1 MSVLTWRNVDA
12 PDFSSATTANRD
24 AAFLLNQ
31 AFKTAN
37 DGLGQFKKQRA
48 EGADQAA
55 LAESLK
61 FTDPAAYQEALR
73 SGAIQLQNMS
83 SKGTAAL
90 GARVGDLISQAN
102 NKLILDQA
110 PEIFAQNTQA
120 NTDISN
126 MRQQALANN
135 EYTQSRKAAD
145 DERKDT
151 LRVDTEAADVAYG
164 EISKLATDGI
174 SASERFKE
182 FSGKLTPQA
191 LKLLQGKLEG
201 RYNVAFDGPNRVME
215 DVPVTA
221 DGEAIFPVGG
231 NSASGGDVPY
241 STGLGAQFH
250 KAQFGAESR
259 HQQFDPK
266 TGKTITSS
274 AGAQGYGQIMPA
286 TGPDAARIAGV
297 PYDADRLANDKEY
310 NKLLSVAYSNEMF
323 KRYDSDP
330 VLALSA
336 YNAGMGNVDKAIA
349 KAGDPRK
356 TGDYDSF
363 FAALPKRE
371 ETEPYVKKI
380 IANSPPAP
388 AAQNAPAPVDP
399 AAELIAAVQPQ
410 AQAQAPAAQ
419 PAQVTQ
425 QEAQPP
431 GNDQNIIE
439 DTRDSLLPEGSFR
452 RSLYDR
458 TALPRNTMAYAG
470 NLLAD
475 TIGNAGNFLLDA
487 EPTPDTYSDAS
498 KAELIKSFKSAT
510 DFESTKEGIRN
521 FLGLEKRAPELLEAA
536 AAKSSEA
543 GVVPTGSQPEAPIR
557 VSDSAEAVAAK
568 ALDQQD
574 SLMRDR
580 VISGAAQDYIE
591 NVDSKASVPEVADA
605 LIAKEFLGADRPAM
619 INQINHLVAETG
631 VNPAIAGAMMRRT
644 QEGSGFW
651 STFNAV
657 MPNATTN
664 SNNLGGGNR
673 IDDTRMAT
681 LIEAMR
687 TRASMG
693 QAFDQ
698 GTQQK
703 ATTTLKQA
711 KENLIA
717 ATKNLSQVRSLAA
730 KGETD
735 AQEVARYEQRQ
746 RQAQAMLNSITG
758 KQ

>member
-12 PDFSSATTANRD
+12 PDFSSATSANRD

-73 SGAIQLQNMS
+73 SGAIQQPNMS

-90 GARVGDLISQAN
+90 GARVGDLISQASR
-102 NKLILDQA
+102 KLILDQA

-120 NTDISN
+120 NTDLSN
-126 MRQQALANN
+126 IRQQTLANN
-135 EYTQSRKAAD
+135 EYTQTRKVAAD
-145 DERKDT
+145 KRTDT
-151 LRVDTEAADVAYG
+151 LRADTEAADAAFAR
-164 EISKLATDGI
+164 ISEKALDGI
-174 SASERFKE
+174 SASERFRE
-182 FSGKLTPQA
+182 ASASLTPQA
-191 LKLLQGKLEG
+191 RKLLQAKLEG
-201 RYNVAFDGPNRVME
+201 HYNVAFDGPNRVME
-215 DVPVTA
+215 DVPVNA

-231 NSASGGDVPY
+231 DSASGGDVPY

-250 KAQFGAESR
+250 KAQFGAESG

-363 FAALPKRE
+363 FAALPKRD

-388 AAQNAPAPVDP
+388 APVQNAPAPVDP
-399 AAELIAAVQPQ
+399 AAELLAAVQPP
-410 AQAQAPAAQ
+410 AQAAPAAQ
-419 PAQVTQ
+419 VPQ

-439 DTRDSLLPEGSFR
+439 ATRDSLLPEGSIR

-475 TIGNAGNFLLDA
+475 AIGNAGNFLLDA

-498 KAELIKSFKSAT
+498 KAELIKSFRSAT

-591 NVDSKASVPEVADA
+591 NIDSKASVPEVADA
-605 LIAKEFLGADRPAM
+605 LIAKEFPGADRPAM
-619 INQINHLVAETG
+619 INQINHLMAETG

-651 STFNAV
+651 STFNAI
-657 MPNATTN
+657 MPNATTH

-673 IDDTRMAT
+673 IDDARMAT

-711 KENLIA
+711 KEQLIA
-717 ATKNLSQVRSLAA
+717 ATKNLAQVRDLAA
-730 KGETD
+730 RGETD
-735 AQEVARYEQRQ
+735 AREVARYEKRQ
-746 RQAQAMLNSITG
+746 QQAQILLNSITG